1 MFKTHTCGELRAK
14 HAGQCVTLAGWVH
27 RRRDH
32 GGLIFID
39 LRDRFGLTQITLDP
53 AKVPTEAFKV
63 AEGLRNEF
71 VIQVVGN
78 VVARPEKMRNPKIVT
93 GEIEVVAT
101 AAGVLNPAKVT
112 PFPIDDDGSNVDENL
127 RLKFR
132 FLDLRRERMARNLTI
147 RHKLV
152 KFMRDY
158 MDRHGFLEVETPIM
172 FKSTP
177 EGAREYL
184 VPSRVHPGSV
194 YALPQSP
201 QQLKQLLMVGGIE
214 RYFQI
219 ARCFRDEDSRSDR
232 QPEFTQ
238 LDVEMSFV
246 DREDV
251 LNLIEGLVTEFTES
265 QAELHGKQLL
275 YKPFRRLSFKEAML
289 CYGSDKPDLR
299 FGMELFDVTAP
310 TRQSAFAPFAEA
322 AAVKGI
328 VATGCG
334 NYTRKQTDEL
344 NELVRREGAKG
355 LVALFHDPS
364 TGAQGEGIRGSGAG
378 AKLSDAEKNAILAAS
393 LSKPGDLILLVGDAE
408 TTALNALGRLRLEMG
423 ARLKLTDPSILAFA
437 WVVDFPSFI
446 WDKEDNKWVA
456 NHHMFTAPQDQ
467 YLDKME
473 SDPGNV
479 LSKQYDLVCNGY
491 EAGGGSIRIHQR
503 DVQERVLKII
513 GLEYE
518 EAYKKF
524 GHILDAFEYGAPPHG
539 GIAPGV
545 DRLAM
550 LYCGEPNLREVIAFP
565 KNQQAADVMLGIP
578 SVPTDKQ
585 MRELSVK
592 FTLP

>member
-1 MFKTHTCGELRAK
+1 LRS
-14 HAGQCVTLAGWVH
+14 
-27 RRRDH
+27 
-32 GGLIFID
+32 
-39 LRDRFGLTQITLDP
+39 
-53 AKVPTEAFKV
+53 
-63 AEGLRNEF
+63 EF
-71 VIQVVGN
+71 VVQVSGN
-78 VVARPEKMRNPKIVT
+78 VTARPEKMRNPKIAT
-93 GEIEVVAT
+93 GEIEVVAST
-101 AAGVLNPAKVT
+101 AKVLNPAKVT

-201 QQLKQLLMVGGIE
+201 QQLKQLLMVGGVE

-219 ARCFRDEDSRSDR
+219 ARCFRDEDQRADR

-246 DREDV
+246 EREDI

-265 QAELHGKQLL
+265 FAELHGKKLL
-275 YKPFRRLSFKEAML
+275 YKPFRRLSFKEAMQ

-334 NYTRKQTDEL
+334 AYTRKQTDEL

-355 LVALFHDPS
+355 LVAIFHD
-364 TGAQGEGIRGSGAG
+364 ADGIRNSGAG
-378 AKLSDAEKNAILAAS
+378 AKLSDAEKNALLAAA

-467 YLDKME
+467 YLDNME

-585 MRELSVK
+585 MKELSVK
-592 FTLP
+592 FALP